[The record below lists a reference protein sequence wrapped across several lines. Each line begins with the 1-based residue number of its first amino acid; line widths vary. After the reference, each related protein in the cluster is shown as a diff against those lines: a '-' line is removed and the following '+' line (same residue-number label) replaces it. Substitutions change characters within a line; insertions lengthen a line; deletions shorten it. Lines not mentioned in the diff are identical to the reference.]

1 MVNKTR
7 LNSILP
13 KYIEKRIK
21 YLVISCF
28 VLVLFN
34 YILIFLFQY
43 KHIKSNLLFVVS
55 FGVFI
60 FLGIY
65 AYRSVYVP
73 YEQFSHLLRL
83 FNSGHTYSHFTDLE
97 NPFSKE
103 FEDMDS
109 RLSQILNSNVLM
121 SASKRQA
128 QYLALQNQINPHFL
142 YNTLEGIRSEAL
154 IEGNTSISSMCEALS
169 TFFRYTINHV
179 QNLVPLSM
187 ELDNTNNYFFI
198 QQYRF
203 GDKLSLKLSFL
214 DGCEQEALK
223 IKIPKLT
230 LQPIIE
236 NAIVHGLERKSGPGE
251 VLITFELLDSRL
263 LIIVKDNGVG
273 MNEEEVNNLRTMLA
287 TKDISQ
293 TDDSSKK
300 SGGIALVNVNQ
311 RIKILFGERY
321 GLDITSCLGL
331 GTDITIS
338 LPIEYMSKE
347 DEE

>member
-1 MVNKTR
+1 MARNKHIH
-7 LNSILP
+7 NILP
-13 KYIEKRIK
+13 KYIETRIIF
-21 YLVISCF
+21 LIISCF
-28 VLVLFN
+28 TLVIFN
-34 YILIFLFQY
+34 YFIIFNFQY
-43 KHIKSNLLFVVS
+43 SNTKSNILFAISFCLFILLAIYS
-55 FGVFI
+55 YHSVF
-60 FLGIY
+60 
-65 AYRSVYVP
+65 VP
-73 YEQFSHLLRL
+73 YKQFKHLLRL
-83 FNSGHTYSHFTDLE
+83 FNSGHTFSHFTDLQ

-103 FEDMDS
+103 FEEMDN

-154 IEGNTSISSMCEALS
+154 IDGKTSISSMCEALS

-179 QNLVPLSM
+179 ENLVPLSM

-214 DGCEQEALK
+214 DGCKDDALK

-230 LQPIIE
+230 LQPIVE
-236 NAIVHGLERKSGPGE
+236 NAIIHGLEKKRGPGE
-251 VLITFELLDSRL
+251 ILITVEVLDSRL
-263 LIIVKDNGVG
+263 QIIVKDNGIGVKD
-273 MNEEEVNNLRTMLA
+273 EDLNNLRTRLA
-287 TKDISQ
+287 TKDI
-293 TDDSSKK
+293 TNTEDSNKK
-300 SGGIALVNVNQ
+300 SGGIALINVNQ

-321 GLDITSCLGL
+321 GLEITSCLGL

-338 LPIEYMSKE
+338 LPIEYKSKE
-347 DEE
+347 QE

>member
-1 MVNKTR
+1 MVKKNK
-7 LNSILP
+7 LSSILP

-21 YLVISCF
+21 YLVLSCF
-28 VLVLFN
+28 ALVIISYVLL
-34 YILIFLFQY
+34 FLFQFKNY
-43 KHIKSNLLFVVS
+43 KSNL
-55 FGVFI
+55 VFI
-60 FLGIY
+60 GTFCLFIILVISS
-65 AYRSVYVP
+65 YRSVYIP
-73 YEQFSHLLRL
+73 YKQFSHLLRL
-83 FNSGHTYSHFTDLE
+83 FNSGHTYSHFTDLQ

-103 FEDMDS
+103 FEDMDN

-154 IEGNTSISSMCEALS
+154 VEGNTSISSMCEALS

-179 QNLVPLSM
+179 RNLVPLSM
-187 ELDNTNNYFFI
+187 ELNNTNNYFFI

-214 DGCEQEALK
+214 DDCQEEALK
-223 IKIPKLT
+223 VRIPKLT
-230 LQPIIE
+230 LQPIVE

-251 VLITFELLDSRL
+251 VHILIEILDSRL

-273 MNEEEVNNLRTMLA
+273 MDDENLNKLRRILA
-287 TKDISQ
+287 TKDFSQ
-293 TDDSSKK
+293 VDESNKE
-300 SGGIALVNVNQ
+300 SGGIALLNVNQ

-321 GLDITSCLGL
+321 GLDINSCLNL

-338 LPIEYMSKE
+338 LPIEYISKE
-347 DEE
+347 DD